1 MKTMATMFMVFF
13 SLAFASVSFAETLEF
28 TVKKG
33 DSFKKLAKRFNV
45 KQVELVMINRGKLK
59 DQNNPDLI
67 YPGQVFLVNIIK
79 REDIDNGSAK
89 AEKKQI
95 MVISGNS
102 TKIRHNKNIGRSDD
116 RVESGIMLAIM
127 IPLVLVLFYIL
138 IFKMQLKQESVED
151 EKNKNRNSWLTI
163 PDYEDTMEKT
173 DKCFIGTDSQNN
185 IILVRKNSKMV
196 GSMTQVARNIA
207 SSYKEDYTKMVA
219 YVGND
224 VLGAL
229 YSMNSLTS
237 IKKIEL
243 EDAIA
248 KELYG

>member
-1 MKTMATMFMVFF
+1 MKTIVMMFMVFLG
-13 SLAFASVSFAETLEF
+13 LAFASVSFAETLEF

-45 KQVELVMINRGKLK
+45 KQAELVRVNMGKLK
-59 DQNNPDLI
+59 NQNNPDLI
-67 YPGQVFLVNIIK
+67 YPGQVFLVNVIK
-79 REDIDNGSAK
+79 REDINNGSAK
-89 AEKKQI
+89 AENKQ
-95 MVISGNS
+95 MMISGGNS
-102 TKIRHNKNIGRSDD
+102 TKIRHSKNIDRSDE
-116 RVESGIMLAIM
+116 RLESQIMLAIM

-138 IFKMQLKQESVED
+138 IFKMRLKEENVKD

-173 DKCFIGTDSQNN
+173 DRCFIGTDSQNN
-185 IILVRKNSKMV
+185 IILVKKHSKMV